1 MNGVQVGTRLER
13 LLALRKRV
21 NTEIVM
27 LGYREPTMP
36 PEGGLEVVAR
46 DPLVLVPLSHVEKAK
61 IRAWAGGDPHRR
73 GTLPL
78 ATIAAYAAAH
88 RPGAHR

>member
-1 MNGVQVGTRLER
+1 MSGVQSGTRIER

-21 NTEIVM
+21 TTELVM

-36 PEGGLEVVAR
+36 PR
-46 DPLVLVPLSHVEKAK
+46 S
-61 IRAWAGGDPHRR
+61 GGDPHRR

-78 ATIAAYAAAH
+78 STIAAYAAAH

>member
-1 MNGVQVGTRLER
+1 MSGVKVGTRVEQLV
-13 LLALRKRV
+13 ALRQRIT
-21 NTEIVM
+21 TELVM
-27 LGYREPTMP
+27 LGAED
-36 PEGGLEVVAR
+36 GFNVVGR

-61 IRAWAGGDPHRR
+61 IRAWSGGDPHRR

-78 ATIAAYAAAH
+78 STIAAYAAAH